1 MHRYLI
7 NNINFLP
14 VILLIGFNTTYQDF
28 KSSRIRN
35 EWVAIGLVYSCVIYL
50 FIWIFYALGSP
61 KFYLL
66 WNFDKWCVNLAVSVI
81 VAYILWRYK
90 MWGAGDA
97 KLFICFSALIP
108 IGQYSKVYFNYYFA
122 SFSLLVLIFIPA
134 SLYLVFRS
142 AAYFLRRFDS
152 EAVRNKAFDVV
163 KGSLSLANLFSVG
176 KVLFGFFV
184 FFLFFYVLRVEF
196 AKFSGKFFSNQNL
209 LMAVSLLIFNRL
221 ARVFKNNSRTMLA
234 VFILLVLYMIYRG
247 DGFLLGILKTIKS
260 SITVMVI
267 FPVLKK
273 IADLYAERTTQ
284 KTMPFAMWVFLGV
297 LLTWF
302 L

>member
-7 NNINFLP
+7 NNIIFLP
-14 VILLIGFNTTYQDF
+14 VILFIGLATTYEDF

-35 EWVAIGLVYSCVIYL
+35 EWVLVGLVYSSIVYL
-50 FIWIFYALGSP
+50 FAWIFHVLGEP
-61 KFYLL
+61 GLFLL
-66 WNFDKWCVNLAVSVI
+66 WNFDKWLVNLAVSII

-97 KLFICFSALIP
+97 KLFICFCALIP

-142 AAYFLRRFDS
+142 VAYFLRRFNS
-152 EAVRNKAFDVV
+152 GAVRNKALDVV
-163 KGSLSLANLFSVG
+163 KGSLSPANLFSVG

-209 LMAVSLLIFNRL
+209 LMAVSLLVFRRL
-221 ARVFKNNSRTMLA
+221 ARIFKNNSRTILVIF
-234 VFILLVLYMIYRG
+234 VFLVLYMIYRG
-247 DGFLLGILKTIKS
+247 NGFLPGILKTIKS